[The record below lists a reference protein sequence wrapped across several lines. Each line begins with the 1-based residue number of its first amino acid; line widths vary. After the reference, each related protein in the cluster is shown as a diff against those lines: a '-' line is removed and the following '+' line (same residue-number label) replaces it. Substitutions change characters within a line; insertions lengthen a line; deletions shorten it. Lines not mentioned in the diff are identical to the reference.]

1 MALDIIDF
9 IELDRGRQA
18 AAVTAHNAAQPEH
31 VKETAYLAKSLY
43 AEDVK
48 KTATGRG
55 LRGIVFLL
63 LTVATSGLAIVSWI
77 IVEKAI
83 TKSAKARCYA
93 QAKAIVSEKLARET
107 LIQQTL
113 YRAALAQLGEAA

>member
-9 IELDRGRQA
+9 IELDRVRQA

-31 VKETAYLAKSLY
+31 VKETAYLAKVLY

-48 KTATGRG
+48 KTAGSRA
-55 LRGIVFLL
+55 LRALVFLG
-63 LTVATSGLAIVSWI
+63 LTLITSGLAIIPWI
-77 IVEKAI
+77 IVEKVM
-83 TKSAKARCYA
+83 TKQAKARCFA
-93 QAKAIVSEKLARET
+93 QAQATVSEKAAKET